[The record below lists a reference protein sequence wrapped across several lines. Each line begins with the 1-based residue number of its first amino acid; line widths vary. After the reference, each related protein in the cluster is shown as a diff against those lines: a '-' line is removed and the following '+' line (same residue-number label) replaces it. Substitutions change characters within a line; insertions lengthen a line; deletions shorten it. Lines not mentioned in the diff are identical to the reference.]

1 MHGFSYVSVDGG
13 TIVQLSSQDV
23 EPHHPSA
30 LKLAET
36 AALTFRMP

>member
-1 MHGFSYVSVDGG
+1 VADG
-13 TIVQLSSQDV
+13 TIVQLSSQDI
-23 EPHHPSA
+23 EPHHAAA